1 MKVLVT
7 GGAGFIGST
16 LADALVARGDDVV
29 ILDDLSNGLRAYVN
43 PAARFVEGSIVD
55 IDVVRDAMTDVEFVY
70 HQAALGSV
78 PRSIADPVASE
89 TVNCTG
95 TLNVLVAA
103 RDAGAR
109 RVVVASS
116 SSVYGGAAPMPT
128 VETAPLLPK
137 SPYGVTKLTV
147 EHHTRVFD
155 SLFDL
160 ETISLRYFNV
170 FGPRQRAD
178 SQYAAVIPLFIGSL
192 CEGRAPEIHG
202 DGLQSRDFT
211 YVDDV
216 VQANLAAATCA
227 ASGIAVNIAGG
238 TPHTILETYAAIADA
253 LGSDLDPV
261 HVDERA
267 GDIKASWAD
276 PSLAAEVLGWRATVP
291 FEEGM
296 RRTVEWFRTHRRTLS

>member
-1 MKVLVT
+1 MTKVLVT
-7 GGAGFIGST
+7 GGAGFIGSN
-16 LADALVARGDDVV
+16 LADALVAAGDDVV
-29 ILDDLSNGLRAYVN
+29 ILDDLSNGLRGNVN
-43 PAARFVEGSIVD
+43 PDARFVEGSIVD
-55 IDVVRDAMTDVEFVY
+55 IDVVRDAMADVEIVY

-89 TVNCTG
+89 TVNCAG

-128 VETAPLLPK
+128 VESSPLLPK

-160 ETISLRYFNV
+160 EAIALRYFNV
-170 FGPRQRAD
+170 FGPRQRPD
-178 SQYAAVIPLFIGSL
+178 SQYAAVIPLFIGAL
-192 CEGRAPEIHG
+192 CEGRVPEIHG

-211 YVDDV
+211 FVDDV
-216 VQANLAAATCA
+216 VRANLAAATSP

-238 TPHTILETYAAIADA
+238 RPHTILETYGAIATA
-253 LGSDLDPV
+253 LGSTVEPV
-261 HVDERA
+261 HVGDRE

-276 PSLAAEVLGWRATVP
+276 ASLASELLGWEATVP

-296 RRTVEWFRTHRRTLS
+296 RRTVAWFREHRAD